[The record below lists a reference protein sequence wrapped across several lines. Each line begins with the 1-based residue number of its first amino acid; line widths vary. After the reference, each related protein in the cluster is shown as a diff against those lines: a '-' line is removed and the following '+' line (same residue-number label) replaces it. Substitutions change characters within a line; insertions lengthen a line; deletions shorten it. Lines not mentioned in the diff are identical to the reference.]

1 MANHN
6 SGSGHLGAAVAG
18 AGDAELNNWAELN
31 NRARPPGRGGG
42 AGRASRLLELTRSPA
57 QLPAPRRSTPS
68 PLNTGAPPEGLDL
81 VVLAIESSRGLPAID
96 DGSSSPLPESPR
108 KKRKEPEQ
116 ASSLPA
122 AADVTS
128 SVETLRERSPSDDQK
143 PPGEE
148 ASVITPPPQAAK
160 TAWPEESK
168 AAVQKTLNPSPDNS
182 VDGAGQ
188 PVSPV

>member
-1 MANHN
+1 MLLLPTP
-6 SGSGHLGAAVAG
+6 SVVEPLVEQLCSILY
-18 AGDAELNNWAELN
+18 DL
-31 NRARPPGRGGG
+31 P
-42 AGRASRLLELTRSPA
+42 RLLL
-57 QLPAPRRSTPS
+57 Q
-68 PLNTGAPPEGLDL
+68 
-81 VVLAIESSRGLPAID
+81 
-96 DGSSSPLPESPR
+96 
-108 KKRKEPEQ
+108 
-116 ASSLPA
+116 
-122 AADVTS
+122 
-128 SVETLRERSPSDDQK
+128 TLRERSPSDDQK

>member
-1 MANHN
+1 MRLARNQFPE
-6 SGSGHLGAAVAG
+6 AVQVSMFV
-18 AGDAELNNWAELN
+18 LV
-31 NRARPPGRGGG
+31 ARINTGGT
-42 AGRASRLLELTRSPA
+42 ST
-57 QLPAPRRSTPS
+57 QRR
-68 PLNTGAPPEGLDL
+68 GAPPEGLDL

>member
-1 MANHN
+1 MSLVLSDVERSWLNDDTAPGRAMAMRMVVRAAEF
-6 SGSGHLGAAVAG
+6 LGAERMVPIVSAHIDG
-18 AGDAELNNWAELN
+18 CLYHGD
-31 NRARPPGRGGG
+31 GGV
-42 AGRASRLLELTRSPA
+42 RF
-57 QLPAPRRSTPS
+57 
-68 PLNTGAPPEGLDL
+68 
-81 VVLAIESSRGLPAID
+81 
-96 DGSSSPLPESPR
+96 
-108 KKRKEPEQ
+108 
-116 ASSLPA
+116 
-122 AADVTS
+122 
-128 SVETLRERSPSDDQK
+128 VETLRERSPSDDQK

>member
-1 MANHN
+1 M
-6 SGSGHLGAAVAG
+6 
-18 AGDAELNNWAELN
+18 
-31 NRARPPGRGGG
+31 
-42 AGRASRLLELTRSPA
+42 
-57 QLPAPRRSTPS
+57 
-68 PLNTGAPPEGLDL
+68 

-116 ASSLPA
+116 ASSSLPA

>member
-1 MANHN
+1 MET
-6 SGSGHLGAAVAG
+6 G
-18 AGDAELNNWAELN
+18 E
-31 NRARPPGRGGG
+31 
-42 AGRASRLLELTRSPA
+42 
-57 QLPAPRRSTPS
+57 RST
-68 PLNTGAPPEGLDL
+68 
-81 VVLAIESSRGLPAID
+81 
-96 DGSSSPLPESPR
+96 PR

-122 AADVTS
+122 ASDVTS